1 VGVVEKVLTRGRA
14 TAGLQAA
21 VEADVLRVDGEH
33 VRFMHPL
40 LASAVYSRLI
50 PRKRREL
57 HRRLASVGR
66 DLEERARHL
75 ALGTDRPNTRVAEG
89 LEVAAAHASARGA
102 PDVAGELAELAMAL
116 TPVDQARRRWTRMM
130 QTILYRMT
138 SGEEDRARGQSEVL
152 LAEAVTPGERAD
164 ALLLLAEL
172 RSDDLKLCIELAE
185 RAAGEASDDR
195 RRLIRIHGM
204 IADHRLIRGELWAA
218 LDDARKALDFA
229 ELEGDTPLLI
239 QAIARVAEQETWSGR
254 RTPHLL
260 ERALP
265 LEEGSGSALSTNA
278 HFDVYESPGFQ
289 LGLRLMCQDRL
300 DEARERLLAAY
311 TRGVD
316 AGSEPAKASALLH
329 LTELE
334 CRAGNWELASRYATE
349 GLAMGEQFGLEYQG
363 GAHLYPMALVDA
375 YLGNAERARAVAEKG
390 VAVSEAI
397 GDEIFRAQNTSVL
410 GFIELS
416 LGDPAAADRH
426 LRPLADWLEGNGW
439 GEPSVYRVLP
449 NAIEALIQLGELAE
463 ARRLLDRLEVRG
475 REAKS
480 LWAEA
485 AAGRCRGL
493 ILAAEGD
500 LVSAIPALEG
510 ALEVYD
516 RIPGPFERART
527 LLALGTCQRR
537 AKQKAAA
544 RRSIGDAI
552 AAFRKLGAGLWMKLS
567 EAELR
572 RIGGRAPTTLGLT
585 PTERRVALLV
595 TEGLTNREIADRLFV
610 SVRTV
615 EGHLSSVYRKLGVRS
630 RTELARELRSSTQAD
645 VQSRPEKRSAQVKS
659 T

>member
-1 VGVVEKVLTRGRA
+1 
-14 TAGLQAA
+14 
-21 VEADVLRVDGEH
+21 
-33 VRFMHPL
+33 
-40 LASAVYSRLI
+40 
-50 PRKRREL
+50 
-57 HRRLASVGR
+57 
-66 DLEERARHL
+66 
-75 ALGTDRPNTRVAEG
+75 
-89 LEVAAAHASARGA
+89 
-102 PDVAGELAELAMAL
+102 
-116 TPVDQARRRWTRMM
+116 
-130 QTILYRMT
+130 
-138 SGEEDRARGQSEVL
+138 
-152 LAEAVTPGERAD
+152 
-164 ALLLLAEL
+164 
-172 RSDDLKLCIELAE
+172 
-185 RAAGEASDDR
+185 
-195 RRLIRIHGM
+195 
-204 IADHRLIRGELWAA
+204 
-218 LDDARKALDFA
+218 
-229 ELEGDTPLLI
+229 
-239 QAIARVAEQETWSGR
+239 
-254 RTPHLL
+254 
-260 ERALP
+260 LP